1 MWQWE
6 YPTCLM
12 QISKEVFEELRFN
25 RHGDIPF
32 KDVPKEK
39 WTEVNNAYY
48 EELLADLA
56 KMQQINDGIYEFGT
70 LLGNE
75 AIIKEISTRF
85 FKNLNEHFFS
95 LWD

>member
-1 MWQWE
+1 
-6 YPTCLM
+6 M